1 MHGDNML
8 TTKMES
14 QGSDQR
20 HICKCR
26 VKEEKYDLLLPVT
39 LLRVDPLLPVHIL
52 AHTLWHQLFLT
63 GGQTG
68 VGSEGQLLKDAS
80 LFKQPSTLNHPLQ
93 KHCCPKFIFSWI
105 NIHTR
110 LTLSVVPREFLS
122 FSLSTSISS
131 GWERWSWSDGLWLE
145 EDRRAGWFRLEE
157 NTESSWFSSSKL
169 ISEPCRLN
177 WAELGSV
184 LVSDL
189 VVGLSSRAL
198 MVSPIWLTSEN
209 FSTHRSSRENADTD
223 LHTLSSRCL
232 AALIWTM
239 ISEVRE
245 ESYLARVKQCPF

>member
-1 MHGDNML
+1 MG
-8 TTKMES
+8 S

-20 HICKCR
+20 HICNRR
-26 VKEEKYDLLLPVT
+26 VKEERYDLLLPVT
-39 LLRVDPLLPVHIL
+39 LLRVDPLLPVHIV
-52 AHTLWHQLFLT
+52 AHTLWQQLFLT

-80 LFKQPSTLNHPLQ
+80 LFKQPSILNHPLQ
-93 KHCCPKFIFSWI
+93 KHCCPKIIFSLI

-110 LTLSVVPREFLS
+110 LTSSVVPRKFLS
-122 FSLSTSISS
+122 FSLSTSISP
-131 GWERWSWSDGLWLE
+131 GWERWSWSDGLWLK

-177 WAELGSV
+177 WTELGSV

-189 VVGLSSRAL
+189 VVGLEL

-209 FSTHRSSRENADTD
+209 FSTHWSSWENADTD
-223 LHTLSSRCL
+223 LHTLSSRRL
-232 AALIWTM
+232 AALIWT
-239 ISEVRE
+239 IILEVRE
-245 ESYLARVKQCPF
+245 GSYLATVKECQL